1 MVIKMSKKIQDQA
14 KKLHDIMQPL
24 NIINLSCSN
33 IRARISNHPGD
44 HSEYIFQK
52 MDRIEEQIVRA
63 TQLLQELKASYDK
76 DILPK
81 DV

>member
-1 MVIKMSKKIQDQA
+1 M
-14 KKLHDIMQPL
+14 LHDVMQPL
-24 NIINLSCSN
+24 NIIRLSCSN
-33 IRARISNHPGD
+33 IRTRIATKPGD

-63 TQLLQELKASYDK
+63 TQLLQELKTSYGK
-76 DILPK
+76 DRLPK